1 MQIIRKKR
9 FENDC
14 YQLFPKTKQKIIEH
28 KHFNSQSDK
37 VVVGTS
43 ISKLV
48 DLKVYLPCQVISKNF
63 KK

>member
-1 MQIIRKKR
+1 MQIIRKKI

-14 YQLFPKTKQKIIEH
+14 YQLFPNTKQKIIEY
-28 KHFNSQSDK
+28 KHFNSESDE
-37 VVVGTS
+37 VVVGGS

-48 DLKVYLPCQVISKNF
+48 DLKVYLPCQVVSKNF